1 MPRFMA
7 LSRAMTALGFE
18 SGLVIVIVVL
28 VLAMLLDRIF
38 RTEK

>member
-7 LSRAMTALGFE
+7 LSRAMTALDFE
-18 SGLVIVIVVL
+18 SGLVIVGVAI
-28 VLAMLLDRIF
+28 LLDRIF

>member
-18 SGLVIVIVVL
+18 SGLVIV
-28 VLAMLLDRIF
+28 VLAIRLDRIF

>member
-7 LSRAMTALGFE
+7 LSRAMTALDFKSE
-18 SGLVIVIVVL
+18 LVIVVL
-28 VLAMLLDRIF
+28 AILLDRIF

>member
-7 LSRAMTALGFE
+7 LSRAMTATGFE
-18 SGLVIVIVVL
+18 SDLVFV
-28 VLAMLLDRIF
+28 VLAMLLDSIF